1 MRYKLF
7 DGIYILNIIFQAIL
21 SLLTPA
27 ALLFFIAYILVDKCN
42 FPDWSYAVALII
54 GILSGLVGMVKFLIS
69 ATSALERL
77 EDERGKSRLQKKRK
91 ENSNE

>member
-7 DGIYILNIIFQAIL
+7 NGIYILNIIFQSAL

-27 ALLFFIAYILVDKCN
+27 ALLFFVAYILVDKCG
-42 FPDWSYAVALII
+42 FPDWCYAVALIL

-77 EDERGKSRLQKKRK
+77 EDEQEKSKLQKRRK
-91 ENSNE
+91 ENSDE